1 MNLLKSKINSNTV
14 IMVCVLSCI
23 LFFSLSL
30 FKSSYAIKNDKNDEE
45 FDYIFDPGQFIE
57 YEGKEEETTNDNVNN
72 KMSENKKRYESIIN
86 KIKDA
91 DITNKNNPII
101 NNFVEKPNDNNSTNF
116 NFVAVGD
123 WYCNEETKKTI
134 NNILAIN
141 PELIITTGDQVKE
154 SPSAAC
160 WIQMSEPIKDK
171 MKIAIGNHDAEFA
184 NIYKQIV
191 TYHNLK
197 SPYYSHDFRNIHFI
211 SMSTEHP
218 FEQGSKQYEFIKND
232 LEKLSKNSSVDWIVV
247 HQHKPLY
254 STSQD
259 KGEAE
264 QLRDTY
270 QQLFQQYDV
279 DLVISSHNQYY
290 ERTYP
295 ILYNEQYEKATNKK
309 IEPKPIITNTVKS
322 DYSDKDNGIVF
333 LTVGTAGDKLDP
345 VKERYG
351 FYVLQESQFGFLNVK
366 IENNGKTLMGEFH
379 TNNGEVI
386 DYFKLNKT

>member
-1 MNLLKSKINSNTV
+1 MIKELKKMLNHNIIII
-14 IMVCVLSCI
+14 IMVLLGN
-23 LFFSLSL
+23 LFLIPCFE
-30 FKSSYAIKNDKNDEE
+30 SSYTIQENDEE
-45 FDYIFDPGQFIE
+45 INNNDYDYEFNIDSYFEYERDKDDIDALKNQKSKVETPDNITIKENDSNITNLMHKSTDSSIFDY
-57 YEGKEEETTNDNVNN
+57 
-72 KMSENKKRYESIIN
+72 
-86 KIKDA
+86 
-91 DITNKNNPII
+91 
-101 NNFVEKPNDNNSTNF
+101 

-191 TYHNLK
+191 NYHNLT
-197 SPYYSHDFRNIHFI
+197 SPYYSHDSKNIHFI
-211 SMSTEHP
+211 SMSTEHS

-232 LEKLSKNSSVDWIVV
+232 LEKISKNSSVDWIVV

-264 QLRDTY
+264 QLLDIY

-309 IEPKPIITNTVKS
+309 
-322 DYSDKDNGIVF
+322 
-333 LTVGTAGDKLDP
+333 
-345 VKERYG
+345 
-351 FYVLQESQFGFLNVK
+351 
-366 IENNGKTLMGEFH
+366 
-379 TNNGEVI
+379 
-386 DYFKLNKT
+386 